1 MSVRQRENEGEKAK
15 ENERDFG
22 DLGSHIAELY
32 TPFLTLAGGKLSEP
46 SSF

>member
-22 DLGSHIAELY
+22 DLGSHIAVVFTVLDFDCGE
-32 TPFLTLAGGKLSEP
+32 TIRTL
-46 SSF
+46 